1 MITENFE
8 IKLLEINS
16 KVGVYYT
23 DWYEIKYPKTDKDYA
38 TVIFESQMVD
48 IVDKIFPPKNK
59 INDKSYFIKIGN

>member
-1 MITENFE
+1 MKVVI

-48 IVDKIFPPKNK
+48 IVDCFGL
-59 INDKSYFIKIGN
+59 YLFLLLM